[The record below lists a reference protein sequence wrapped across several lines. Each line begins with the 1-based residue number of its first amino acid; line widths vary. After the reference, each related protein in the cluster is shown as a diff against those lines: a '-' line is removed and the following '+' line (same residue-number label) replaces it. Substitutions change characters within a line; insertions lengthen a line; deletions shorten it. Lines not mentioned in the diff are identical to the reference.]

1 MKLST
6 RKDLVVVKQKQSV
19 FKNAV
24 ASIKNIFSKLR
35 PKRGYEKYR
44 MLRWGHYTN
53 TEGTF
58 VTYQNL
64 KSGEIYEHSFEVKML
79 EFDAVNYWLSKKK

>member
-6 RKDLVVVKQKQSV
+6 RKDLVVIKQKQPF
-19 FKNAV
+19 FKNV
-24 ASIKNIFSKLR
+24 ATSIKNIFLKLR

-53 TEGTF
+53 TQNTF

-64 KSGEIYEHSFEVKML
+64 KSGEIYEHAFNSKML
-79 EFDAVNYWLSKKK
+79 EFEAVDYWMSKKK